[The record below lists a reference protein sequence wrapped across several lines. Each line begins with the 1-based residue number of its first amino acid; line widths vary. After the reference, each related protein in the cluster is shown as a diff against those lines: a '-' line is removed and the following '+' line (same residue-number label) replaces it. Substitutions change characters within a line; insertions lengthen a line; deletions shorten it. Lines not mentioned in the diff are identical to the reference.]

1 MREFSVTAT
10 DLAPGTN
17 NSPKYRF
24 QFQPKS
30 KWFKKIEFPDRDSS
44 VFLKVFFKCS
54 ARAMETVF

>member
-44 VFLKVFFKCS
+44 VFLKVFFLS
-54 ARAMETVF
+54 ALPEQ